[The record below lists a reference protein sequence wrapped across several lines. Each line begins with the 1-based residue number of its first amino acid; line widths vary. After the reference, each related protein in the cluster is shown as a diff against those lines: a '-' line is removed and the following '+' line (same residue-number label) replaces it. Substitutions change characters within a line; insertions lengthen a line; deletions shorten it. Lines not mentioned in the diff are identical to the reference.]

1 MTHMVG
7 LCMVDGAG
15 IVPDRV
21 TVTRHGMSFISVP
34 GGRLTQGR
42 RRPVG
47 GPWGLPEIPVGN
59 SPGSVEPVVRVS
71 GWLVKRGTPHAHCR
85 GILDARHQGSCGDEE
100 HNDLSRKL
108 HGLILFIFRRFDLD
122 RLGV

>member
-1 MTHMVG
+1 MVH
-7 LCMVDGAG
+7 GAG

-34 GGRLTQGR
+34 GGRLTHGR

-59 SPGSVEPVVRVS
+59 SPGSVEPVVRVHPMPIAEAFWMPS
-71 GWLVKRGTPHAHCR
+71 IRDPAAMKSTMIFRENCM
-85 GILDARHQGSCGDEE
+85 
-100 HNDLSRKL
+100 DLSSL
-108 HGLILFIFRRFDLD
+108 FSVASILIGLEYSIGSGI
-122 RLGV
+122 